1 MGLRTDPP
9 SSSWAPEP
17 IPVAMAPAPR
27 VLILDDDE
35 GVRLTFARALLLE
48 GYSVQVATTASEAL
62 QQVTRE
68 RPDAIFLDLKMP
80 LVNGVGFLYRLR
92 EDPRNHAIAVG
103 VITGVLAVD
112 DATADDLVK
121 LNAQIWHKPLSIED
135 VQDIA
140 RRLLRPQR

>member
-1 MGLRTDPP
+1 
-9 SSSWAPEP
+9 
-17 IPVAMAPAPR
+17 MAPAPR

-35 GVRLTFARALLLE
+35 GVRLTFSRALLLE
-48 GYSVQVATTASEAL
+48 GYTVLVATTASEAL

-68 RPDAIFLDLKMP
+68 RPDAIFLDLRMP

-121 LNAQIWHKPLSIED
+121 LKAQIWHKPLSIED

-140 RRLLRPQR
+140 RKLLRP

>member
-1 MGLRTDPP
+1 
-9 SSSWAPEP
+9 
-17 IPVAMAPAPR
+17 MASAPR

-35 GVRLTFARALLLE
+35 GVRLTFSRALLME
-48 GYSVQVATTASEAL
+48 GYTVQVATTASEAL

-68 RPDAIFLDLKMP
+68 RPDAIFLDLRMP

-92 EDPRNHAIAVG
+92 EDPENHAIAVG

-121 LNAQIWHKPLSIED
+121 LSAQIWHKPLSIED

-140 RRLLRPQR
+140 RKLLRPQALAVAE

>member
-1 MGLRTDPP
+1 
-9 SSSWAPEP
+9 
-17 IPVAMAPAPR
+17 MAPAPR

-35 GVRLTFARALLLE
+35 GVRLTFSRALLLE
-48 GYSVQVATTASEAL
+48 GYTVQVATTASEAL
-62 QQVTRE
+62 QQVARE

-121 LNAQIWHKPLSIED
+121 LSAQIWHKPLSIED

-140 RRLLRPQR
+140 RRLLRPQAPAVAQ

>member
-1 MGLRTDPP
+1 
-9 SSSWAPEP
+9 
-17 IPVAMAPAPR
+17 MALAPR

-35 GVRLTFARALLLE
+35 GVRLTFSRALLLE

-62 QQVTRE
+62 RQVARE

-80 LVNGVGFLYRLR
+80 LVNGVGFWYRLR

-121 LNAQIWHKPLSIED
+121 LRAQLWHKPLSIED

-140 RRLLRPQR
+140 RRLLRPQAPAVAQ

>member
-1 MGLRTDPP
+1 
-9 SSSWAPEP
+9 
-17 IPVAMAPAPR
+17 MAPAPR
-27 VLILDDDE
+27 VLIIDDDE
-35 GVRLTFARALLLE
+35 GVRLTFSRALLLE
-48 GYSVQVATTASEAL
+48 GYTVEVATTASEAL
-62 QQVTRE
+62 QQVARE

-121 LNAQIWHKPLSIED
+121 LSAQIWHKPLSIED

-140 RRLLRPQR
+140 RTLLRPQAPPVAQ